1 MGTLEVH
8 SPPPRLAPDISAP
21 WWWKIDQRVGQVAM
35 PWVDASPRPIET
47 QGYLSCAETDRL
59 GAGRRGSG
67 FDVPVVMHPL
77 LVAII

>member
-1 MGTLEVH
+1 
-8 SPPPRLAPDISAP
+8 
-21 WWWKIDQRVGQVAM
+21 M